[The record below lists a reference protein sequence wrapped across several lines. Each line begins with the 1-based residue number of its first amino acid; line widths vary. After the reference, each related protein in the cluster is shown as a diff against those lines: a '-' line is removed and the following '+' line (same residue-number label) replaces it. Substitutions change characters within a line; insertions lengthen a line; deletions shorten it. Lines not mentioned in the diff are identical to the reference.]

1 MVIYNFIAS
10 PQHVLYVVENRRQ
23 PLALAGPQAPVV
35 REGIGVDLR
44 AIEIEYRR
52 LWLSLLT
59 SRTHS
64 TSNGYCSAASLEDC
78 CGVLHAKLGI

>member
-1 MVIYNFIAS
+1 MPITGKFIA
-10 PQHVLYVVENRRQ
+10 
-23 PLALAGPQAPVV
+23 QAPVV

-78 CGVLHAKLGI
+78 CGVLHAQLDIWIMPNWRPA